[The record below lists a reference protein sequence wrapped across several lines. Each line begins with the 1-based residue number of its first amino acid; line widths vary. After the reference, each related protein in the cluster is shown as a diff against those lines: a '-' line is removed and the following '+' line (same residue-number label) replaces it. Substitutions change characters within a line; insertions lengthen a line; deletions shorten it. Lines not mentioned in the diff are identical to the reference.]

1 LSTDDHLSAGQ
12 MVVQLEAD
20 HERQTY
26 ALRVVNVSDVR
37 VHLGHDRRVPRIPEA
52 GALIDLGSGGR
63 RLYAMAR
70 EMRES
75 QSYALL
81 K

>member
-1 LSTDDHLSAGQ
+1 